1 MPFSNLGFTP
11 PVLAAFRRAL
21 KDDDFSRATEVQLTA
36 IPAILQGRD
45 VLASAQTGSGKTA
58 AYALPILQQLV
69 DAEPPQAGKP
79 RCLVLV
85 PTRELAVQVEEMTRK
100 FAKFLPR
107 KIKLLAVYG
116 GVAIEP
122 QMEALREGV
131 DILIAT
137 PGRLLDL
144 AEQRALSFKQVRSL
158 VLDEADRLLDL
169 GFQVELKRILTLLP
183 EKRQNLFFSAT
194 FSTEIEILAAAL
206 LRDPLRIQIAA
217 TSEAAL
223 QIEERAISVDAVRRT
238 QLLRKLFTENDWE
251 RALVFVGRQYDAEK
265 IAMKLRSAGIKAEPL
280 YGQLTQGKRIQ
291 VVQDLKANRIEIVVA
306 TDLASRGLDIKEL
319 PVVVNYDLPRSA
331 TDYTHRIGRTG
342 RAGMPGLAVS
352 FVTMDMQAHW
362 QLICK
367 RQRVA
372 AELEEIEGFE
382 PTDQPLPEGQEI
394 VPTGLDING
403 GIKGKRMS
411 KKDKLRAAA
420 AMVAAARSSPALEPK
435 PD

>member
-1 MPFSNLGFTP
+1 MPFSNLGFSP
-11 PVLAAFRRAL
+11 AVLAAFHRSIQAEE
-21 KDDDFSRATEVQLTA
+21 FAQATPVQQAA
-36 IPAILQGRD
+36 IPAILQGKD

-58 AYALPILQQLV
+58 AYTLPILQQLISQ
-69 DAEPPQAGKP
+69 ESPQAGRP
-79 RCLVLV
+79 RCIVLV

-107 KIKLLAVYG
+107 KIKLLAAYG

-122 QMEALREGV
+122 QMLSLKEGV

-144 AEQRALSFKQVRSL
+144 ADQRALGFKQVGHL

-169 GFQVELKRILTLLP
+169 GFQAELQRLLAFMP
-183 EKRQNLFFSAT
+183 DKRQNLFFSAT
-194 FSTEIEILAAAL
+194 FSAEIEILAAAL
-206 LRDPLRIQIAA
+206 LHQPVRIQIE
-217 TSEAAL
+217 SEPQEVP
-223 QIEERAISVDAVRRT
+223 QIDQRAIAVDAARRT

-251 RALVFVGRQYDAEK
+251 RALVFVARQYDAEK
-265 IAMKLRSAGIKAEPL
+265 IAMKLRSAGLSAEPL
-280 YGQLTQGKRIQ
+280 HGQLTQGKRIQ
-291 VVQDLKANRIEIVVA
+291 VMQDIKAGRIEIVVA

-352 FVTMDMQAHW
+352 FVTVDMQAHW
-362 QLICK
+362 ALICK
-367 RQRVA
+367 RQSVA

-382 PTDQPLPEGQEI
+382 PTDQATPAGQDL

-403 GIKGKRMS
+403 GIKGQRMS

-420 AMVAAARSSPALEPK
+420 ALAAQAKAV
-435 PD
+435 

>member
-1 MPFSNLGFTP
+1 MSFSNLGFTP
-11 PVLAAFRRAL
+11 PVLAAFHRAL
-21 KDDDFSRATEVQLTA
+21 KDDDFSQATEVQLAA
-36 IPAILQGRD
+36 IPAVLQGRD

-69 DAEPPQAGKP
+69 SAEPPQQGKP
-79 RCLVLV
+79 RCIVIV
-85 PTRELAVQVEEMTRK
+85 PTRELAVQVDEMTRK

-107 KIKLLAVYG
+107 KIKLLAAYG

-122 QMEALREGV
+122 QMEALREGI

-144 AEQRALSFKQVRSL
+144 SDQRALSFKSVRSF

-169 GFQVELKRILTLLP
+169 GFQAELQRILNLLP
-183 EKRQNLFFSAT
+183 EKKQNLFFSAT
-194 FSTEIEILAAAL
+194 FSAEIEILAAAL
-206 LRDPLRIQIAA
+206 LRDPIRVQIAA
-217 TSEAAL
+217 KPEEAL
-223 QIEERAISVDAVRRT
+223 QIEERALAVDAARRT
-238 QLLRKLFTENDWE
+238 QLLRKLFIENDWE
-251 RALVFVGRQYDAEK
+251 RALVFVARQYDAEK
-265 IAMKLRSAGIKAEPL
+265 VAMKLRAAGLAAEPL
-280 YGQLTQGKRIQ
+280 HGQLTQGKRMQ
-291 VVQDLKANRIEIVVA
+291 VVQDLKASRIQIVVA

-352 FVTMDMQAHW
+352 FVTVDMQAHW

-367 RQRVA
+367 REGVA
-372 AELEEIEGFE
+372 AELEEVEGFE
-382 PTDQPLPEGQEI
+382 PTDLPQPEGQSL

-420 AMVAAARSSPALEPK
+420 VQVEVIKSLSS
-435 PD
+435 

>member
-11 PVLAAFRRAL
+11 AVLAAFHRAL
-21 KDDDFSRATEVQLTA
+21 LGEEFTQATEVQLAA

-69 DAEPPQAGKP
+69 EAEPAQAGKP
-79 RCLVLV
+79 RCLVIV

-107 KIKLLAVYG
+107 KIKLLAAFG
-116 GVAIEP
+116 GVDIEP
-122 QMEALREGV
+122 QMAALREGV
-131 DILIAT
+131 DILVAT

-144 AEQRALSFKQVRSL
+144 ADQRALSFKQVRHF

-169 GFQVELKRILTLLP
+169 GFEIELQRILTLLP

-194 FSTEIEILAAAL
+194 FSSEIEILAASL
-206 LRDPLRIQIAA
+206 LQEPVRVQIAA
-217 TSEAAL
+217 TPEEAP
-223 QIEERAISVDAVRRT
+223 QIEERAIVVDAARRT

-251 RALVFVGRQYDAEK
+251 RVLVFVARQYDAEK
-265 IAMKLRSAGIKAEPL
+265 VAMKLRAAGIEAEPL
-280 YGQLTQGKRIQ
+280 HGQLTQGKRIQ
-291 VVQDLKANRIEIVVA
+291 VVQDIKAGRIQIVVA

-352 FVTMDMQAHW
+352 FVTVDMQAHW
-362 QLICK
+362 ELICK
-367 RQRVA
+367 RQGVA
-372 AELEEIEGFE
+372 AALEEIEGFE
-382 PTDQPLPEGQEI
+382 PTDQALPADGAL
-394 VPTGLDING
+394 VPTGLDIHG

-420 AMVAAARSSPALEPK
+420 ALATLAPPSEQA
-435 PD
+435 

>member
-11 PVLAAFRRAL
+11 AVLAAFNRAL
-21 KDDDFSRATEVQLTA
+21 KDDDFSQATEVQLAA
-36 IPAILQGRD
+36 IPAVLQGRD

-58 AYALPILQQLV
+58 AYALPILQQLAN
-69 DAEPPQAGKP
+69 AESPQAGKP
-79 RCLVLV
+79 RCLVIV

-107 KIKLLAVYG
+107 KIKLLAAYG

-137 PGRLLDL
+137 PGRLLNL
-144 AEQRALSFKQVRSL
+144 ADQRALSFKSVRSL

-169 GFQVELKRILTLLP
+169 GFQEELQRVLTLLP

-194 FSTEIEILAAAL
+194 FSAEIEILAAAL
-206 LRDPLRIQIAA
+206 LRDPLRVQVDAKP
-217 TSEAAL
+217 EEAL
-223 QIEERAISVDAVRRT
+223 QIEERALAVDAARRT

-251 RALVFVGRQYDAEK
+251 RAIIFVARQYDAEK
-265 IAMKLRSAGIKAEPL
+265 VAMKLRAAGLKAEPL
-280 YGQLTQGKRIQ
+280 HGQLTQGKRTQ
-291 VVQDLKANRIEIVVA
+291 VVQDLKASRIQIVVA
-306 TDLASRGLDIKEL
+306 TDLASRGLDVKEL

-352 FVTMDMQAHW
+352 FVTVDAQAHW

-367 RQRVA
+367 RQGVA

-382 PTDQPLPEGQEI
+382 STDQPLPEGQAL

-403 GIKGKRMS
+403 GIKGKRVS

-420 AMVAAARSSPALEPK
+420 ALVAEKESK
-435 PD
+435 